1 MLATAA
7 KPSTIWSSA
16 LCFLTSTSWM
26 FGGKGVGNKAVDKAG
41 DEAGDQAGVEAGAC
55 QHAYM
60 TACAVYPGG
69 SS

>member
-1 MLATAA
+1 
-7 KPSTIWSSA
+7 
-16 LCFLTSTSWM
+16 M